1 VEKLGHERPRE
12 RAPRAEGWA
21 RRREFDRR
29 AESAGQA
36 ARRWRDE
43 LRERR
48 GWAEKRD
55 MCRSWELSVGL
66 LDAARGKRCGG
77 HGDELETEREQGR
90 ERSAWHTELEQTER
104 ACRGQEASAPA
115 VKLWPGGSA
124 GEQGEEEGEQRS

>member
-1 VEKLGHERPRE
+1 
-12 RAPRAEGWA
+12 
-21 RRREFDRR
+21 
-29 AESAGQA
+29 
-36 ARRWRDE
+36 
-43 LRERR
+43 
-48 GWAEKRD
+48 